1 MSELI
6 AIGASHKT
14 AGVAV
19 RERIALT
26 AVGAE
31 RLMRELVEEPEI
43 QEAVV
48 LSTCNRTELYLVV
61 GRRRRG
67 RDRGARP
74 PRPPRR
80 RAPDRAAR
88 RASTRCATATPR
100 GICTA

>member
-1 MSELI
+1 MTELM

-26 AVGAE
+26 SVGAE
-31 RLMRELVEEPEI
+31 RFMQELVSEPDI

-61 GRRRRG
+61 G
-67 RDRGARP
+67 DAV
-74 PRPPRR
+74 
-80 RAPDRAAR
+80 
-88 RASTRCATATPR
+88 
-100 GICTA
+100 